1 MKNLIQAYTL
11 VKKYGHVIGEVVEL
25 LVIVEESGR
34 DKKLTPKDRSM
45 IMKQL
50 WKIVY
55 TIKNKI

>member
-34 DKKLTPKDRSM
+34 DKKLTSKERSA

-55 TIKNKI
+55 AIKNKI

>member
-25 LVIVEESGR
+25 LVIVEESGK
-34 DKKLTPKDRSM
+34 DKKLTSKERSA